1 MFVIDG
7 LVKSKYGLLVAGLI
21 SGFLLA
27 QTWAATAPP
36 TSHVGLDVEKLG
48 AVPANSIKAQV
59 GLDQKTLLLRRITI
73 MPGGQIAKHSH
84 ASVPGV
90 VYMES
95 GSWVEGRPGG
105 EITRSEGDTFIEDAD
120 TVHWFYN
127 RGSVP
132 ASAIVCDVKP
142 AG

>member
-48 AVPANSIKAQV
+48 AVPANSIKAQIALAERLV
-59 GLDQKTLLLRRITI
+59 RAAFFGESRFR
-73 MPGGQIAKHSH
+73 GNAAVAQIR
-84 ASVPGV
+84 VDV
-90 VYMES
+90 
-95 GSWVEGRPGG
+95 
-105 EITRSEGDTFIEDAD
+105 
-120 TVHWFYN
+120 
-127 RGSVP
+127 
-132 ASAIVCDVKP
+132 SA
-142 AG
+142 